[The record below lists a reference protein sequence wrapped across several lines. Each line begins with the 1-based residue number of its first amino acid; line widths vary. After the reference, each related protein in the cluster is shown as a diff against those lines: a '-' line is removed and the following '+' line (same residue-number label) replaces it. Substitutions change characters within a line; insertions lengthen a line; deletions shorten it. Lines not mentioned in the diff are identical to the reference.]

1 MSLIAWIGAGFFL
14 FGYLLIALEQ
24 KFNTHKS
31 AIALIMAGT
40 LWFLAAMLGHG
51 SHELQVQTDAT
62 AVNVFSIVA
71 FSLASMALIE
81 ILAHYRF
88 FDFIRQQLLKLKIN
102 DKGQF
107 ILLIAL
113 CFTLSGVL
121 DNISLTIAFI
131 QVARRFFKGKNLIL
145 AGSAI
150 VVAANAGGAWSP
162 IGDVT
167 SLLLWIGGKI
177 SAIDMITTAFI
188 PTLALVITSGYLIYR
203 QLDDENFEKREEGDE
218 KIVLSAS
225 EKLVIGSALFAF
237 VLPLLAN
244 FVGVQPYTA
253 RLFGLGIT
261 WAIIELAR
269 TRSKKPRESHLTA
282 NIEKII
288 QTVDLASIKFII
300 GILLSVG
307 ALTSLGVLAYFSA
320 IAVGPHPSDTW
331 LITLSSVLGL
341 LSGIMDNSA
350 LVAIAMQVFPI
361 HDPHIWGLVG
371 ITAGTGGSLMIFS
384 SAAGVVAM
392 GSLKEITVAKYV
404 RYITLPALAG
414 LAVGVGTW
422 ILMYLLLWK

>member
-1 MSLIAWIGAGFFL
+1 MDILAWIGAGFFL

-51 SHELQVQTDAT
+51 TPELKAQTDAT
-62 AVNVFSIVA
+62 AVNVFSIVT

-88 FDFIRQQLLKLKIN
+88 FDYVRQQLLKLKIN

-107 ILLIAL
+107 VLLLAL
-113 CFTLSGVL
+113 CFFLSGVL

-131 QVARRFFKGKNLIL
+131 QVARRFFRGKNLIL

-167 SLLLWIGGKI
+167 SLLLWLGGKI
-177 SAIDMITTAFI
+177 SAIEMISYAFI

-203 QLDDENFEKREEGDE
+203 QLDDEDFVKREEGDE
-218 KIVLSAS
+218 KIHLSLS

-244 FVGVQPYTA
+244 LVGVEPYTA

-261 WAIIELAR
+261 WAIVELMR
-269 TRSKKPRESHLTA
+269 TKSKAPHESHLTA

-288 QTVDLASIKFII
+288 QSVDMGTIKFLI
-300 GILLSVG
+300 GIL
-307 ALTSLGVLAYFSA
+307 
-320 IAVGPHPSDTW
+320 
-331 LITLSSVLGL
+331 
-341 LSGIMDNSA
+341 
-350 LVAIAMQVFPI
+350 
-361 HDPHIWGLVG
+361 
-371 ITAGTGGSLMIFS
+371 
-384 SAAGVVAM
+384 
-392 GSLKEITVAKYV
+392 
-404 RYITLPALAG
+404 
-414 LAVGVGTW
+414 
-422 ILMYLLLWK
+422 